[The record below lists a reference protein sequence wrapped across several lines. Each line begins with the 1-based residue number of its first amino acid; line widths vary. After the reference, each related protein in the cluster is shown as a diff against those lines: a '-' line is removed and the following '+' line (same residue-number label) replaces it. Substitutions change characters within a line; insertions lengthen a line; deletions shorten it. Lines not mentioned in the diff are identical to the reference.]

1 MTSSLAFSKAF
12 QSILDIEVSPIPQKL
27 FVRHRSEYVFILSK
41 IHLSKYQHSEVSVN
55 TLLNYSKF
63 GSQPTLCKRINELE
77 EFKFITS
84 QKSADQRVRSFEITD
99 RGEQYLDQCSQILQT
114 IYTTPA
120 ER

>member
-1 MTSSLAFSKAF
+1 MTSALAFSKAF
-12 QSILDIEVSPIPQKL
+12 QAILDIEVNPIPQKL

-41 IHLSKYQHSEVSVN
+41 IHLSNCQHTEVSVN

-84 QKSADQRVRSFEITD
+84 QKSADQRVRSFEITKL
-99 RGEQYLDQCSQILQT
+99 GEQYLEECSQILRA
-114 IYTTPA
+114 IYATHS
-120 ER
+120 EG